1 MKKTRYRL
9 ALTVTMASL
18 FFINVPLFASETD
31 DRIES
36 SAKES
41 YVFKTYLKGDDIT
54 IESKDGVATLTGTVS
69 DESHRSLAQET
80 VASLPGVASVEN
92 KLEEKGEA
100 PAAKTDAWLV
110 SKVQAALLFH
120 RDVNATEIDVL
131 AKDGSVTL
139 RGKATSMAQ
148 KDLTTEYAKDVDG
161 VKDVNNEM
169 TVPTDAMKPG
179 EKTMGQA
186 MDTMGEKLGAMGHTI
201 GVMTESID
209 DASITALAKTTLLYH
224 RSTSAI
230 NTTVK
235 TEDGV
240 VTLDGK
246 AMNEAEKG
254 LATKFVSDVYGV
266 KMVVN
271 NMTVE

>member
-1 MKKTRYRL
+1 MKKTKYRV
-9 ALTVTMASL
+9 ALMVTMASM
-18 FFINVPLFASETD
+18 FFVNVPLFASEMD

-54 IESKDGVATLTGTVS
+54 VKSKDGVVTLTGTVS
-69 DESHRSLAQET
+69 DESHKSLAQET
-80 VASLPGVASVEN
+80 VASLPGVTSVEN
-92 KLEEKGEA
+92 KLEGNGDA

-110 SKVQAALLFH
+110 TKVQAALLFH
-120 RDVNATEIDVL
+120 RNVNATEIEVL
-131 AKDGSVTL
+131 VKDGSVTL
-139 RGKATSMAQ
+139 RGKATSMAE
-148 KDLTTEYAKDVDG
+148 KDLATEYAKDVDG

-169 TVPTDAMKPG
+169 TVPTDATKPG
-179 EKTMGQA
+179 QTTMGQK
-186 MDTMGEKLGAMGHTI
+186 MGTMGEKIGSMGQKMGA
-201 GVMTESID
+201 MTESID
-209 DASITALAKTTLLYH
+209 DASITALVKTTLLYH

-230 NTTVK
+230 NTTVNTK
-235 TEDGV
+235 DGV
-240 VTLDGK
+240 VTLGGK
-246 AMNEAEKG
+246 AKNEAEKG